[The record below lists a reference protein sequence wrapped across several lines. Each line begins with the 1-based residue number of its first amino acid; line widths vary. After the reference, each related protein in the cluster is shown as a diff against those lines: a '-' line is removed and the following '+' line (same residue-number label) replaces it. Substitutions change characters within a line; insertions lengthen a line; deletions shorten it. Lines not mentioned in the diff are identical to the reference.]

1 MFSDS
6 RVLDIAA
13 GLRHS
18 MAVTG
23 VDNDAFY
30 ITTVENFIQHV
41 CWTLCWTSRTLTNPQ
56 MAGRLATYFFV
67 LQRMAASTV
76 GVMGRRDNWDMEDVN

>member
-1 MFSDS
+1 MLKQTVLHWTFGTSIQMFSDS

-30 ITTVENFIQHV
+30 ITTVENF
-41 CWTLCWTSRTLTNPQ
+41 N
-56 MAGRLATYFFV
+56 MYAGHYAGQAELWPI
-67 LQRMAASTV
+67 LKWQ
-76 GVMGRRDNWDMEDVN
+76 DI